1 MHSFSYFPLSH
12 ASPVCPGEVMFGP
25 PSARLYDTAAVE
37 AWASASTNAAV
48 YVFPSSFK
56 HKKFFVSFLI
66 FSASVTLH
74 TPLCFLKK
82 HTIVTI

>member
-1 MHSFSYFPLSH
+1 MHSFSYFPLFHTST
-12 ASPVCPGEVMFGP
+12 VCPGEGMFGP

-56 HKKFFVSFLI
+56 HKKFFGQLFDLFCFRRPAHPFV
-66 FSASVTLH
+66 FS
-74 TPLCFLKK
+74 
-82 HTIVTI
+82 

>member
-56 HKKFFVSFLI
+56 QKNFL
-66 FSASVTLH
+66 SA
-74 TPLCFLKK
+74 F
-82 HTIVTI
+82 